1 MLDISLY
8 SKSGKP
14 PITIDVSEKLY
25 AWLSQS
31 DFAEIGVTRP
41 QKIAIDGD
49 EIVVEVVDL
58 NKGKI
63 SNRKRLREF
72 LVEVIVQE
80 VNEMFIRLGEAPSK
94 KEYQEAT
101 YTLRKLQQ
109 IKTCLEDE
117 AYQFLQKAF

>member
-14 PITIDVSEKLY
+14 PISIDVSENFY
-25 AWLSQS
+25 TWLLQS

-41 QKIAIDGD
+41 EKITIDGD
-49 EIVVEVVDL
+49 EIVVDVVDL

-72 LVEVIVQE
+72 LLEVMAQE
-80 VNEMFIRLGEAPSK
+80 VHEMFLRLGETPTK

-101 YTLRKLQQ
+101 YKLRKLQQ
-109 IKTCLEDE
+109 LKMSIEDE